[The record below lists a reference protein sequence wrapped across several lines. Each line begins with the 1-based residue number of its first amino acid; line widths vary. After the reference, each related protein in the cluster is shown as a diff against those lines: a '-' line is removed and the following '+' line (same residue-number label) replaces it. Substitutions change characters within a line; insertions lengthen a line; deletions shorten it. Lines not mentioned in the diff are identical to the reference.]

1 MENALLALSL
11 LSCIALIVAVLLQ
24 RSEGGALGM
33 GGGGGGGLV
42 SGRGAA
48 DTLVRA
54 TMFLAA
60 IFIVTCL
67 ALTRIT
73 YENSKDSSEVTQT
86 LEETG
91 GSLVDDVLNESLEI
105 TPTVSEPADL
115 ISEALAADETSEAS
129 KNVSNDAES
138 EENTTPNPENQ

>member
-11 LSCIALIVAVLLQ
+11 LSCIALIVSVLLQ

-48 DTLVRA
+48 DTLVKA

-60 IFIVTCL
+60 VFIVTCL

-86 LEETG
+86 LEEAG
-91 GSLVDDVLNESLEI
+91 GSLVDEVLGETTETAPL
-105 TPTVSEPADL
+105 VSEPADL
-115 ISEALAADETSEAS
+115 ISEALSAEETTTSE
-129 KNVSNDAES
+129 NVSDEAES
-138 EENTTPNPENQ
+138 QENTTPNPENQ